1 MATDTERLIFLLEA
15 NTKSLENALARG
27 EKTAARRMAA
37 MEGRAALMEKRL
49 QASFSKGGNAI
60 ANVISA
66 TAVAAVL
73 KGTANLADAYTNLQ
87 NQAKIYTNSAQEAA
101 VATKF
106 VIDTAADARV
116 GLADL
121 TKVYAASSRAAKDFG
136 ASASEVE
143 ALTETIAKSAATAN
157 AGPQALSG
165 ALNQLAQALP
175 AARVEAEEFNSV
187 IDGAFGVAQAAA
199 NGIKEAAGSVS
210 KLQNLVRDGQVSG
223 SQLFRALLSQLPEV
237 RKQFEDV
244 TPTIAGSFETLKTRL
259 IEFIGGA
266 DDAAKATEN
275 ISKFILGVANN
286 VELLGD
292 ASRVFVGEMAKIATV
307 TVPVAALAGAIVGIN
322 SAMKAYT
329 ALAATVALANG
340 GVATSAMVASA
351 AMTGFT
357 ASIGRLI
364 AVSRA
369 FLLSPLGLA
378 ITAIGIAM
386 AFATAETLKKVEA
399 DRQAK
404 AAEDERTE
412 AVKAY
417 RDAAIAAANSDGEA
431 KKAADAAA
439 QAARDG
445 AVAAV
450 QKAAALREQA
460 KAALDTARAELLLAG
475 QRQKAQAGS
484 DLEYALNGGQGNFAD
499 GGLARKRA
507 LFAFSDA
514 ALAADEAEAKIDKLK
529 KEIEDIDK
537 IGKGGGVKAVPV
549 STKPKKGDSAEDKA
563 AKVAREKL
571 RADKEAL
578 QIQKDNLEFEI
589 KLAEYRGLNTDAME
603 DQLAIL
609 ERADELAGRG
619 VPNAKSMAQATK
631 EVGLVRKLVLQQR
644 GEELKA
650 IEKANE
656 AERAGIE
663 GNITKQQ
670 QLEDEL
676 AIREKTEA
684 YEKLKVPRA
693 EAEKKAIQD
702 VADLRASQAVAAE
715 KELNNDRERRKIEVL
730 MLEGKF
736 AEAEV
741 LARILEIKERTEA
754 LEKAGAVN
762 AAKRAESVQN
772 ELDAIREQ
780 ERAQAKKDR
789 STDREI
795 ELLRLRGLDREADRR
810 QKQADAET
818 GARADARAEGRNY
831 DPTDARVIFD
841 ENQAA
846 EVEGKVRDAWRNGV
860 RAALS
865 GDFEDFLS
873 NVLSRAFDRAA
884 DELADALFDVFDK
897 AGSQSNSGGGNGIM
911 STIMK
916 AIPFLTGTGGG
927 ARANGGSVSRG
938 KSYLVGENGPE
949 LFTAGANGMIS
960 PNVGRK
966 SGGAV
971 NIVVHANDAVLA
983 SQMRADMIQ
992 AVAQGVQLSRAYDR
1006 RQTELSK
1013 RYRSI

>member
-87 NQAKIYTNSAQEAA
+87 NQAKIYTQSAQEAA
-101 VATKF
+101 TATKF

-121 TKVYAASSRAAKDFG
+121 TKVYAASARAAKDFG
-136 ASASEVE
+136 ASALEVE
-143 ALTETIAKSAATAN
+143 NLTEVIAKSAATAN
-157 AGPQALSG
+157 AGPQALAG

-199 NGIKEAAGSVS
+199 NGINEAAGSVS

-292 ASRVFVGEMAKIATV
+292 ASRVFVGEMAKIAGV
-307 TVPVAALAGAIVGIN
+307 AVPVAALAGAIVGVN
-322 SAMKAYT
+322 NAMRAYATLT
-329 ALAATVALANG
+329 AAVAIANTGAAASATVAA
-340 GVATSAMVASA
+340 A

-357 ASIGRLI
+357 AAIGRLI

-378 ITAIGIAM
+378 ITAVGLAI
-386 AFATAETLKKVEA
+386 AFATAETLKKMEA
-399 DRQAK
+399 DKQAQAALEARRQGVQSYA
-404 AAEDERTE
+404 
-412 AVKAY
+412 
-417 RDAAIAAANSDGEA
+417 DAATAAANADGEA
-431 KKAADAAA
+431 KKAAEASADAARKGA
-439 QAARDG
+439 EFHLQAARAMRDR
-445 AVAAV
+445 ASAAY
-450 QKAAALREQA
+450 E
-460 KAALDTARAELLLAG
+460 TARAELALAQTRRAEAVKSKSG
-475 QRQKAQAGS
+475 DSFARSGIRADVQAQVKSFNAFVADMNAKKEVA
-484 DLEYALNGGQGNFAD
+484 DLE
-499 GGLARKRA
+499 A
-507 LFAFSDA
+507 LFKQGDT
-514 ALAADEAEAKIDKLK
+514 IRT
-529 KEIEDIDK
+529 
-537 IGKGGGVKAVPV
+537 GGGVKAVPV
-549 STKPKKGDSAEDKA
+549 STKPKKGDSAASKE
-563 AKVAREKL
+563 AKEAREKL

-589 KLAEYRGLNTDAME
+589 KLAEYRGLNTDALE

-619 VPNAKSMAQATK
+619 VPNEKSMAQATK

-663 GNITKQQ
+663 GNIAKQQ

-715 KELNNDRERRKIEVL
+715 KELNNDRERRKIEAL

-741 LARILEIKERTEA
+741 LARSLEIKERTEV
-754 LEKAGAVN
+754 LEKSGAVN

-772 ELDAIREQ
+772 ELDALRDQ
-780 ERAQAKKDR
+780 ERLQAKKDR
-789 STDREI
+789 SIDREI

-818 GARADARAEGRNY
+818 TARADARADGRDY
-831 DPTDARVIFD
+831 DPTDARAIFD

-873 NVLSRAFDRAA
+873 GVLSRAFDRAA

-897 AGSQSNSGGGNGIM
+897 AGSLSNSGGGNGIM

-983 SQMRADMIQ
+983 SQMRADMVQ

-1006 RQTELSK
+1006 RQTELSN
-1013 RYRSI
+1013 RYRGI

>member
-49 QASFSKGGNAI
+49 QASFSKGGSAI

-87 NQAKIYTNSAQEAA
+87 NQTKIYTKSAQEAA
-101 VATKF
+101 VATQF

-121 TKVYAASSRAAKDFG
+121 TKVYAASARAAKDFG
-136 ASASEVE
+136 ASATEVE
-143 ALTETIAKSAATAN
+143 NLTEVIAKSAATAN
-157 AGPQALSG
+157 AGPQALAG
-165 ALNQLAQALP
+165 ALTQLAQALP
-175 AARVEAEEFNSV
+175 GARVEAEEFNSV

-199 NGIKEAAGSVS
+199 NGIDRAAGSVS
-210 KLQNLVRDGQVSG
+210 KLQNLVRDGQISG

-292 ASRVFVGEMAKIATV
+292 ASRVFVGEMAKIAGV
-307 TVPVAALAGAIVGIN
+307 AVPMAALAGAIVGVN
-322 SAMKAYT
+322 SAMRAYATLT
-329 ALAATVALANG
+329 AAVAIANTGVAASTTVAAT
-340 GVATSAMVASA
+340 

-357 ASIGRLI
+357 AAIGRLI

-378 ITAIGIAM
+378 ITAVGLAI
-386 AFATAETLKKVEA
+386 AFATAEPLNKI
-399 DRQAK
+399 D
-404 AAEDERTE
+404 AAQQ
-412 AVKAY
+412 
-417 RDAAIAAANSDGEA
+417 AIAALEARRQGVQGYVDAATAAANADGEA
-431 KKAADAAA
+431 KKSAEAAA
-439 QAARDG
+439 EAARKGAESHLQAARAMRDR
-445 AVAAV
+445 ASAAY
-450 QKAAALREQA
+450 E
-460 KAALDTARAELLLAG
+460 TARAELALAQTRRAEAVKNKSADSFARSG
-475 QRQKAQAGS
+475 VRADVQAQVKSFNAFVADMNAKKEVS
-484 DLEYALNGGQGNFAD
+484 ELE
-499 GGLARKRA
+499 A
-507 LFAFSDA
+507 LFKQGDTTR
-514 ALAADEAEAKIDKLK
+514 
-529 KEIEDIDK
+529 
-537 IGKGGGVKAVPV
+537 KGGGVKAVPV
-549 STKPKKGDSAEDKA
+549 PVKPKKGDSASDGA
-563 AKVAREKL
+563 AKAAREKL

-589 KLAEYRGLNTDAME
+589 KLAEYRGLNTDALE

-609 ERADELAGRG
+609 ERADELAGRS
-619 VPNAKSMAQATK
+619 VPNEKGMAQATK

-663 GNITKQQ
+663 GNIAKQQ

-676 AIREKTEA
+676 AISEKIDA
-684 YEKLKVPRA
+684 YRKLKISQA

-715 KELNNDRERRKIEVL
+715 KELNLDRDRRKIEAL

-736 AEAEV
+736 AEAEIE
-741 LARILEIKERTEA
+741 ARKLEIKERTQA
-754 LEKAGAVN
+754 LEKAGTVN
-762 AAKRAESVQN
+762 AEKRAESVQR
-772 ELDAIREQ
+772 ELDALRDA
-780 ERAQAKKDR
+780 ERLKAKEDR
-789 STDREI
+789 RIDREV

-810 QKQADAET
+810 QRQADAENT
-818 GARADARAEGRNY
+818 ARADARADGRNY
-831 DPTDARVIFD
+831 DPTDARAIFD

-884 DELADALFDVFDK
+884 DELADALFDVFK
-897 AGSQSNSGGGNGIM
+897 QASAQSSSGSEGGNGFF
-911 STIMK
+911 STLMK
-916 AIPFLTGTGGG
+916 ALPYIMGSSGGGG

-966 SGGAV
+966 SGGGV
-971 NIVVHANDAVLA
+971 NIVVNANDAVLA

-1006 RQTELSK
+1006 RQTELLN
-1013 RYRSI
+1013 RYRGI